1 MPSLTLVKMLYCGQ
15 GMMTLIE
22 VYNDGVEKP
31 AADHLALVDCGGSSG
46 TPTDD
51 SLNYIVTKVTAQA
64 AKKLACVVISH
75 QDADHVRY
83 LGLLGGMLPSGT
95 TVDRMVLGGVQWGGP
110 SKGAVSTFAK
120 AVGYDEKDIYWPAKG
135 GSDYPDDGDAG
146 KVGYQSKLGD
156 TYLRLVVSG
165 LTVGGVDIKN
175 VSSAVIAVDNGSY
188 RAVLPGDA
196 TVETMRYVNKM
207 TNIATLLRPV
217 VAVSIPHHGA
227 LRTAVE
233 NYLSYSKGGRVDDF
247 DYDVLEDFADTLDA
261 TRAGASA
268 GPYNSHHHPMEE
280 VMDRFYRSTAL
291 SEEHKYVSWMFD
303 DQDWKGW
310 KARRAAY
317 STVQRIR
324 TFAENDTVG
333 KKSSNDHG
341 AFIYGDVVCKL
352 AAPGVLRDEEMVEFR
367 PRGTLGH
374 PAAEDPVRYAQ
385 EP

>member
-22 VYNDGVEKP
+22 VYDDGVEKL

-51 SLNYIVTKVTAQA
+51 SLRYIVSKVDAQA
-64 AKKLACVVISH
+64 AKRLACVVVSH

-83 LGLLGGMLPSGT
+83 LGLLGGNLPAGT
-95 TVDRMVLGGVQWGGP
+95 TVGRLVAGGVAWGGA
-110 SKGAVSTFAK
+110 SEESLNTFADE
-120 AVGYDEKDIYWPAKG
+120 VGYDQGAIYWPPSEG
-135 GSDYPDDGDAG
+135 TDYPADGDAG
-146 KVGYQSKLGD
+146 KVGYQAKLGD

-165 LTVGGVDIKN
+165 VTVGGKDIKN

-196 TVETMRYVNKM
+196 TVETMRHVNKM
-207 TNIATLLRPV
+207 KNIATLLQPV

-233 NYLSYSKGGRVDDF
+233 NYLSYGAGGRTDKF
-247 DYDVLEDFADTLDA
+247 DYDVLEDFADTLSA

-268 GPYNSHHHPMEE
+268 GPYNSHHHPMQE
-280 VMDRFYRSTAL
+280 VMERFYWTTAA

-310 KARRAAY
+310 KAKTAAY

-324 TFAENDTVG
+324 TLAANDKTG
-333 KKSSNDHG
+333 KKSYNEHG

-367 PRGTLGH
+367 PRGTLGLTET
-374 PAAEDPVRYAQ
+374 AERVRYA
-385 EP
+385 PAP